1 MWTKHLLLF
10 MWTKYP
16 WYPTRI
22 DGSEDSAVIETR
34 LYRPPRSSQGRV
46 TSEQRLQA
54 HDWVV
59 QNKWTVQGPKPYYL
73 DMHRSKVQAHTFTKR
88 CVFFEPTELV
98 LLILVWSRH
107 LRLPCPVWRL
117 GLRLNYHSINLKIE
131 DLVSITGVNFS
142 KSRNRELSICSPT
155 ERQGT
160 SYEDLQIGNIP
171 YILDTG
177 RVGKKKKYICWAEE
191 ATRANQ
197 RLGNLCRVPFKTFC
211 ENVLTLVLNVKNK
224 SFPSFF
230 LKDGAL

>member
-1 MWTKHLLLF
+1 MEFPTPGKRRKSTERCSYNCITSASSVRALTSHHSDSEFDIIRMYSCFMWTKHLLPF
-10 MWTKYP
+10 MWTKHL

-22 DGSEDSAVIETR
+22 DNSKDSAVIETR

-46 TSEQRLQA
+46 TSEQRFQA

-131 DLVSITGVNFS
+131 DLVSITGVKFS
-142 KSRNRELSICSPT
+142 ESRTVNLSFSPSSLQRDSHICA
-155 ERQGT
+155 
-160 SYEDLQIGNIP
+160 
-171 YILDTG
+171 
-177 RVGKKKKYICWAEE
+177 V
-191 ATRANQ
+191 
-197 RLGNLCRVPFKTFC
+197 
-211 ENVLTLVLNVKNK
+211 
-224 SFPSFF
+224 
-230 LKDGAL
+230 

>member
-1 MWTKHLLLF
+1 MWTKHLLPF
-10 MWTKYP
+10 MWTKHL

-22 DGSEDSAVIETR
+22 DNSKDSAVIETR

-46 TSEQRLQA
+46 TSEQRFQA

-142 KSRNRELSICSPT
+142 KWRNREIENSQFALLLSDKAPRTRIYKSGIFPIFST
-155 ERQGT
+155 APISRFFKRT
-160 SYEDLQIGNIP
+160 
-171 YILDTG
+171 
-177 RVGKKKKYICWAEE
+177 WE
-191 ATRANQ
+191 A
-197 RLGNLCRVPFKTFC
+197 
-211 ENVLTLVLNVKNK
+211 
-224 SFPSFF
+224 
-230 LKDGAL
+230 